1 MNKIMLRLVATLL
14 VLSGSIANASTDQV
28 DAYIAARMSELHLPG
43 LSLAVVR
50 DGKIVKLRGYGSA
63 NLELGVPV
71 TVATRFE
78 IGSITKQFTA
88 AAVMLLVEEGKV
100 SLDEEISTYFPELP
114 RSWGPITVR
123 HLLTHSSGIQ
133 EYLEIPNLLEETA
146 RHGTSHDDI
155 AKMFFAKLKSEFP
168 PGQTWSYSNPGY
180 LLLGNIIEK
189 VSGKSYFEFLDE
201 RVFKPLRM
209 SETRSSEPRSLLPNR
224 ASGYEWREGRFENR
238 PALTENA
245 YSAGAIVTTPRDL
258 AKWDA
263 ALTDGKLLKKAS
275 WEQIWTP
282 LRIGS
287 ALAPYNYG
295 FGWWIE
301 QYHGRRFV
309 THAGGTPGFSS
320 FITRFVDD
328 RITVIITA
336 NHSDRILD
344 HLAVDI
350 AGMYV
355 PALSRPMNLRRDP
368 DPARSERLKKV
379 LLDLGASAVKP
390 EQFTQPLQRFL
401 TTGSGKG
408 IWHWVLADGPIKSFT
423 FNEGERIGN
432 ADVLR
437 YKAVMGEVTRWFSF
451 TVEDDGQIAQI
462 HWW

>member
-1 MNKIMLRLVATLL
+1 MMLCVLAGLL
-14 VLSGSIANASTDQV
+14 VLSGSSANASTNKV

-88 AAVMLLVEEGKV
+88 VAVMMLVEDGKV
-100 SLDEEISTYFPELP
+100 SLDQEITTYFPEMP
-114 RSWGPITVR
+114 KSWGPITIR

-133 EYLEIPNLLEETA
+133 EYLEITNLLEETA
-146 RHGTSHDDI
+146 RPGTSHDDI

-168 PGQTWSYSNPGY
+168 PGQTWSYSNSGY
-180 LLLGNIIEK
+180 LLLGNILEK

-201 RVFKPLRM
+201 RVFKPLKM
-209 SETRSSEPRSLLPNR
+209 SETRSGEPRALLPNR
-224 ASGYEWREGRFENR
+224 AAGYEWREGRFENR

-263 ALTDGKLLKKAS
+263 ALANSKLLTKSS

-287 ALAPYNYG
+287 ALAPYDYG
-295 FGWWIE
+295 FGWWVG
-301 QYHGRRFV
+301 QYHGRRVV
-309 THAGGTPGFSS
+309 THGGGTPGFSS

-328 RITVIITA
+328 KITVIVTT

-344 HLAVDI
+344 HLAADI

-355 PALSRPMNLRRDP
+355 PPLSRPEYPQTDP

-379 LLDLGASAVKP
+379 LLDLGAGASAR

-401 TTGSGKG
+401 TTGIGKG
-408 IWHWVLADGPIKSFT
+408 IWQWILADGPMKSFIYS
-423 FNEGERIGN
+423 ESERIGN
-432 ADVLR
+432 ASVLR
-437 YKAVMGEVTRWFSF
+437 YRATLGEVTRWFSF
-451 TVEDDGQIAQI
+451 TVEDEGQIAQI